1 IVTFLQAF
9 EAGKDYLLLP
19 YVMNGNFHHK
29 SIYCRADDGL
39 TPANLNGKTVAM
51 RAYTQTTPT
60 WVRGILGDEYGVD
73 LGSIRWLSQEGAHV
87 AEYEEPSG
95 VGRLDAGRSLP
106 EALLNGEV
114 DAFIAGSGVAGDDRL
129 RGLIPDA
136 AQAALDWHQRTGIV
150 PINHM
155 VAI

>member
-1 IVTFLQAF
+1 
-9 EAGKDYLLLP
+9 
-19 YVMNGNFHHK
+19 
-29 SIYCRADDGL
+29 
-39 TPANLNGKTVAM
+39 TVAM

-155 VAI
+155 VAIRRQIADTRPDIVREIFRMLCESRRVSGDVAKPGAPNLQPNGFAA